1 MVNVKKLF
9 NSCTSRV
16 RNSIAL
22 LIALIYNN
30 VSAYALTVNVD
41 ASKTIFDTG
50 ADYIGITIGAIG
62 GISIVVGIFKWI
74 MGSKDMQAGES
85 NEGSRYVGVG
95 IGLIGFG
102 VAVVAGIKAFVS

>member
-1 MVNVKKLF
+1 
-9 NSCTSRV
+9 
-16 RNSIAL
+16 
-22 LIALIYNN
+22 
-30 VSAYALTVNVD
+30 
-41 ASKTIFDTG
+41 
-50 ADYIGITIGAIG
+50 
-62 GISIVVGIFKWI
+62 